1 MDKILDVSG
10 RVAVVTGAGQNV
22 GRQIAMHLASH
33 GGKVVVNDFFVDRAE
48 AVAAEIRAAGGEA
61 LAVQADITSRQ
72 SVNEMVAKGVAA
84 FGPVSILVNNAG
96 NAGAEPTSGA
106 RKPFWEADEKDWD
119 SFIRVNF
126 YGVLNCCAAVIPG
139 MIEQKDG
146 RIVTIISDAGR
157 MGEVRLE
164 VYSGAKA
171 GAAGFTRGIARSL
184 ARHNIR
190 ANNVAIAGMNTPSI
204 RARRTADPEA
214 TKKMMEHYVIRRL
227 GEPEDVANMVLML
240 CSDATSWVTGQTIPV
255 NGGYSFAM

>member
-22 GRQIAMHLASH
+22 GRQIAMHLASQ
-33 GGKVVVNDFFVDRAE
+33 GAKVVVNDFFADRAE
-48 AVAAEIRAAGGEA
+48 AVAEEIRAADGEA
-61 LAVQADITSRQ
+61 LAIQADITNRQ
-72 SVNEMVAKGVAA
+72 SVSDMVAKGVAA
-84 FGPVSILVNNAG
+84 FGPVTILVNNAG
-96 NAGAEPTSGA
+96 NAGAEPTSGV

-126 YGVLNCCAAVIPG
+126 YGVLNCYAAVIPG

-157 MGEVRLE
+157 VGEVRLE

-171 GAAGFTRGIARSL
+171 GAAGITRAVARTL

-190 ANNVAIAGMNTPSI
+190 ANNVAIAAINTPSI

-214 TKKMMEHYVIRRL
+214 TKKMMEQYVIRRL
-227 GEPEDVANMVLML
+227 GEPDDIANMVLML
-240 CSDATSWVTGQTIPV
+240 CSDASSWVTGQTIPV
-255 NGGYSFAM
+255 NGGYSLAL